1 MFDTHAH
8 LDFDVF
14 DNDRVR
20 VLERAR
26 AAGVEGIL
34 SIGIDLET
42 SRRAL
47 EIAHSFDWIWAS
59 AAVHP
64 NSTAGENAEKE
75 FEKIARLV
83 GNSAYSAVGETG
95 MDLYWE
101 RASRTVQ
108 ESFFRRH
115 IELALDTG
123 FPLIVHCREAH
134 EEVETILNDYDL
146 DEIRVVM
153 HCFGAPAE
161 WAGRFS
167 DRGLFVSF
175 AGNVTYKTADD
186 LRTAAGSVPLDQ
198 ILSETDCPF
207 LAPVPLR
214 GKRNEPALMVHTVE
228 QLATVR
234 ELPRQEMDRH
244 LVRNARRFLFGESSA
259 ESSQPI

>member
-14 DNDRVR
+14 DDDRDR

-42 SRRAL
+42 SLRAKK
-47 EIAHSFDWIWAS
+47 IAGAFDWIWAS

-64 NSTAGENAEKE
+64 NSTAGERAEKD
-75 FEKIARLV
+75 FLKIVELV
-83 GNSAYSAVGETG
+83 KDGAFTAVGETG
-95 MDLYWE
+95 MDLYWKKV
-101 RASRTVQ
+101 SQSVQ

-123 FPLIVHCREAH
+123 FPLIIHCREAH
-134 EEVETILNDYDL
+134 EEVEKVLNDYAL

-153 HCFGAPAE
+153 HCFGAPSA

-167 DRGLFVSF
+167 DKGLFVSF

-186 LRTAAGSVPLDQ
+186 LRAAAGVVPLDQ
-198 ILSETDCPF
+198 ILSETDSPF

-214 GKRNEPALMVHTVE
+214 GKRNEPALMAHTVE
-228 QLATVR
+228 QLAAVR

-244 LVRNARRFLFGESSA
+244 LVRNARRFLFGEV
-259 ESSQPI
+259 